1 MSDGVI
7 LALDQGTTSSRAMA
21 IGLDGAIVASAQEEF
36 PQIFPQSGWVE
47 HDPEAIWRTQRRT
60 AEQTLARLG
69 SRKVAAVGV
78 TNQRETVVIWD
89 RKTGAAIHN
98 AIVWQDRRTAQRTQD
113 LAAAGH
119 QDAVAEKTG
128 LVLDPYFSAS
138 KMAWILDAVPGSR
151 ERAKRGELAA
161 GTVDCFLIW
170 RLTGGKVH
178 ATDATNASRTSLYD
192 IRAGR
197 WDAELCDLFDVP
209 MALLPDVRDS
219 AGDYGVSDIFGP
231 SLPIRGVA
239 GDQQAALVGQACF
252 DAGDVKSTYGTGG
265 FLVLNTG
272 TELKRSK
279 SRLLGTIA
287 YQCGGVT
294 TYALE
299 GSILSAG
306 STIQWLRDELKIIRD
321 GAHAGELAQSLADT
335 AGVHLVPAFVGLGA
349 PHWDAGARGAI
360 LGLQRG
366 STIAHIARAALESAA
381 FQTAELLE
389 AMAKDGVAPQR
400 LRVDGGMARNDW
412 LLQFMA
418 DILGIEV
425 VRPKNTETTALG
437 AAILAAVGVGE
448 FGSLGEAAALWK
460 LDRKF
465 SPAME
470 VDERSRRLAGW
481 AEAIGRVKTS
491 G

>member
-1 MSDGVI
+1 MAEGVI

-21 IGLDGAIVASAQEEF
+21 IGLDGAVAASAQEEF

-60 AEQTLARLG
+60 AEQTLERLG
-69 SRKVAAVGV
+69 SRKIAAVGV
-78 TNQRETVVIWD
+78 TNQRETVVVWD
-89 RKTGAAIHN
+89 RKTGGPIHN
-98 AIVWQDRRTAQRTQD
+98 AIVWQDRRTAERTAK
-113 LAAAGH
+113 LAEAGH
-119 QDAVAEKTG
+119 EAKVAERTG

-138 KMAWILDAVPGSR
+138 KIAWILDAVPGSR

-161 GTVDCFLIW
+161 GTIDCFLIW

-178 ATDATNASRTSLYD
+178 ATDATNASRTSLFD
-192 IRAGR
+192 IRSGK
-197 WDAELCDLFDVP
+197 WDPELCDLFGVP
-209 MALLPDVRDS
+209 MQLLPDVRDS
-219 AGDYGVSDIFGP
+219 AGDFGSTDMFGP
-231 SLPIRGVA
+231 NLPICGVA

-252 DAGDVKSTYGTGG
+252 SAGEVKSTYGTGG

-272 TELKRSK
+272 AELKRSK

-287 YQCGGVT
+287 YQIGGKR

-306 STIQWLRDELKIIRD
+306 STIQWLRDELKIIRN
-321 GAHAGELAQSLADT
+321 GAHAGELAASIPDT
-335 AGVHLVPAFVGLGA
+335 AGVYLVPAFVGLGA
-349 PHWDAGARGAI
+349 PHWDSDARGAI

-366 STIAHIARAALESAA
+366 STIAHIARAALESTA

-400 LRVDGGMARNDW
+400 LRVDGGMTRNDW
-412 LLQFMA
+412 FLQFMA
-418 DILGIEV
+418 V
-425 VRPKNTETTALG
+425 VRPKNVETTVLG
-437 AAILAAVGVGE
+437 AAILAALGSGE
-448 FGSLGEAAALWK
+448 FSSLEEAASLWK

-465 SPAME
+465 EPRMKPE
-470 VDERSRRLAGW
+470 ERTSRLSGW
-481 AEAIGRVKTS
+481 KEAVGRVLS
-491 G
+491 SS